1 MVSSIKD
8 LKARMQRA
16 ETIDA
21 IKGIAKQSYP
31 VDERYWQPTLDKEGN
46 AKAVIRFLPTPPDE
60 KLDFVK
66 YYSHW
71 IEGNGSKYI
80 EKCLTT
86 LNQKDPAEEHA
97 RKVGAED
104 KKLYGRFGRM
114 VRFVTNI
121 LVVHE
126 PNKPENNGKV
136 FLFDF
141 GNSIMKKI
149 QKAMTED
156 EDPIDPKPAIN
167 VFCPWNGANFKVVV
181 TKKGGYKNY
190 DDSTFLKQSALFE
203 GDDSKIEALWQ
214 TEHKLEPE
222 VDASKFKTYA
232 ELESLLSRVLDNTS
246 SQRGAAGSSSASV
259 AVSPRSAAALQATSK
274 REDSPA
280 EHDPDAVFN
289 ELLKG
294 TESLSSDDAVESLFD
309 E

>member
-21 IKGIAKQSYP
+21 IRGIAKQTFP

-46 AKAVIRFLPTPPDE
+46 AKAVIRFLPAPPDE

-71 IEGNGSKYI
+71 IEGNGSKYV

-86 LNQKDPAEEHA
+86 LNQKDPAEEYA

-114 VRFVTNI
+114 VRFVANV

-149 QKAMTED
+149 QKAMTDD
-156 EDPIDPKPAIN
+156 EDPIDPKSAVN
-167 VFCPWNGANFKVVV
+167 VFCPWTGANFKVVV

-190 DDSTFLKQSALFE
+190 DDSTFMKQSALYE
-203 GDDSKIEALWQ
+203 GDDQKIETLWQ
-214 TEHKLEPE
+214 TQHKLEPE
-222 VDASKFKTYA
+222 VDASKFKTYD
-232 ELESLLSRVLDNTS
+232 ELDSLLSRVLGDSATK
-246 SQRGAAGSSSASV
+246 RGASNIATTVVTA
-259 AVSPRSAAALQATSK
+259 SPRSAAALQATSK
-274 REDSPA
+274 RDETPV
-280 EHDPDAVFN
+280 ENDPDAVFN